1 MSKRNIQVIGIDW
14 QNDFCVADDGHG
26 NKGTLVV
33 TGALEDAKRFADL
46 ITRRNDDIVDIHM
59 TLDLHHRLDIAHP
72 LFWRDKDN
80 NHPAPLTWITEDDV
94 ANGKWRPFM
103 PSLQGHALHYVS
115 TLAKN
120 SRYILI
126 VWPEHC
132 RIGHWGSNLVPFVWD
147 AVSAWEDYPGQ
158 VDYVSKGSNYKT
170 EHYSAV
176 QADVPD
182 PSDQGTQLNVKLIT
196 TLQEADE
203 IWFTGQAK
211 NFCVANTGRDIIAN
225 FGPEAIKKV
234 IFVTDCMSN
243 VLNQPG
249 GPDIEALGEAF
260 INDMVALGCKTA
272 LSTEL

>member
-26 NKGTLVV
+26 NRGALVV
-33 TGALEDAKRFADL
+33 PHALEDAHNFAAL
-46 ITRRNDDIVDIHM
+46 ILRRSDDIQDIHM

-72 LFWRDKDN
+72 LFWKDKDG
-80 NHPAPLTWITEDDV
+80 NHPGPFTMITEDDV
-94 ANGKWRPFM
+94 ANGVWRAFIPG
-103 PSLQGHALHYVS
+103 LQGHALHYVA

-132 RIGHWGSNLVPFVWD
+132 RIGHWGSNLVPEVWD
-147 AVSAWEDYPGQ
+147 AVSAWEDIPGQ
-158 VDYVSKGSNYKT
+158 VNYVSKGTNFKT

-176 QADVPD
+176 MADVPD
-182 PSDQGTQLNVKLIT
+182 PSDQSTQLNINLIT
-196 TLQEADE
+196 TLQTADE

-225 FGPEAIKKV
+225 FGPDAIKKIV
-234 IFVTDCMSN
+234 LVTNCMSN

-260 INDMVALGCKTA
+260 INDMVAAGCRTA
-272 LSTEL
+272 LSTDL